1 MKGSKMSLWKYNR
14 ILISGMVIG
23 GLVLASI
30 LANLLSPYDPNKI
43 ALGRPYMQPSLQHPL
58 GLDNAGRDILS
69 RILHGGR
76 LTLGIAISSILLA
89 AVVGTTLGVLAGYF
103 SGIADMLIM
112 RGADVLL
119 CFPPIIL
126 GMAIVTFLGTDP
138 LLLILVIAL
147 LYTPR
152 FIRVVYAAV
161 HTVKHNEYVEA
172 ALALGSPIFR
182 IFRKEIIPNILAPIM
197 VQISLGIGHA
207 IILETGLSFVGLGPP
222 PPAASWGRMIEE
234 ARRFMR
240 LNAMIL
246 IWPALAIS
254 TCVIAFNTL
263 GDALRDHLDPRLR
276 HVMSR
281 REEVS

>member
-1 MKGSKMSLWKYNR
+1 MLRKYCR
-14 ILISGMVIG
+14 LLIPGTLIL
-23 GLVLASI
+23 GLILASS
-30 LANLLSPYDPNKI
+30 LANLLSPYDPNRI
-43 ALGRPYMQPSLQHPL
+43 ALGRPYAKPSLQHPL

-89 AVVGTTLGVLAGYF
+89 AVAGTILGVVAGYF
-103 SGIADMLIM
+103 PGVPDMVIM

-126 GMAIVTFLGTDP
+126 GMAIVTFLGTEP
-138 LLLILVIAL
+138 IFLTLVIAL

-152 FIRVVYAAV
+152 FVRVVYAAV
-161 HTVKHNEYVEA
+161 QTVKHNEYVEA
-172 ALALGSPIFR
+172 ARALGSSIPR
-182 IFRKEIIPNILAPIM
+182 LFRKEIIPNILAPIM

-222 PPAASWGRMIEE
+222 PPTASWGRMIEE

-240 LNAMIL
+240 INAMIL
-246 IWPALAIS
+246 VWPALTIGI
-254 TCVIAFNTL
+254 CVIAFNML
-263 GDALRDHLDPRLR
+263 GDALRDYLDPRLR
-276 HVMSR
+276 HTVTR
-281 REEVS
+281 REGVS

>member
-1 MKGSKMSLWKYNR
+1 LAT
-14 ILISGMVIG
+14 ILT
-23 GLVLASI
+23 
-30 LANLLSPYDPNKI
+30 PYDPNKI
-43 ALGRPYMQPSLQHPL
+43 ALGRPYTQPSPKHPL

-89 AVVGTTLGVLAGYF
+89 AVVGTFLGVIAGYF
-103 SGIADMLIM
+103 SGVPDMLIM
-112 RGADVLL
+112 RSADVLL

-138 LLLILVIAL
+138 LFLSLVIAL

-152 FIRVVYAAV
+152 FIRVVYATV
-161 HTVKHNEYVEA
+161 QTVKHNEYVEA
-172 ALALGSPIFR
+172 ARALGSSIPRLFR
-182 IFRKEIIPNILAPIM
+182 QEILPNILAPIL

-207 IILETGLSFVGLGPP
+207 ILLETGLSFVGLGPP

-240 LNAMIL
+240 INALIL
-246 IWPALAIS
+246 VWPALAIG
-254 TCVIAFNTL
+254 TCVVAFNTL

-276 HVMSR
+276 HAMTR
-281 REEVS
+281 REEVG